1 MKRNDSTH
9 CSDCQLDVN
18 RRHFL
23 GATAGAAIAVS
34 AAPSIAAPS
43 PKSKAELAIV
53 RLYDSFNAAQKKALA
68 LPLSDERRTRI
79 NANWRITET
88 MIEEL
93 SAEQQAITKDI
104 VRGLTSEEGF
114 ELFMKQMD
122 DDWGGLSQY
131 SMAIFGN
138 PHKDRFE
145 FALTGRHLTL
155 RADGNTDNGGSK
167 DGNSGHGVA
176 FGGPIIY
183 GHAEESPKENLFY
196 YQTKQAHEVFKML
209 DGSQRAKALLAK
221 APRENAVQIRK
232 PSQAL
237 PGISGSELSSDQ
249 KDRLEQTLQAVL
261 SPYRKEDVD
270 EVIQLMKA
278 SGGLDK
284 VHMAFYRTGAGGETG
299 DVLDDQIWDIWR
311 LESPSLVCHFRGA
324 PHVHAYI
331 NVARRA

>member
-1 MKRNDSTH
+1 
-9 CSDCQLDVN
+9 
-18 RRHFL
+18 
-23 GATAGAAIAVS
+23 
-34 AAPSIAAPS
+34 
-43 PKSKAELAIV
+43 
-53 RLYDSFNAAQKKALA
+53 
-68 LPLSDERRTRI
+68 
-79 NANWRITET
+79 

-270 EVIQLMKA
+270 EVVQLMKA

-299 DVLDDQIWDIWR
+299 DVLAH
-311 LESPSLVCHFRGA
+311 LATGKPVTSL
-324 PHVHAYI
+324 PLP
-331 NVARRA
+331 RRAARPCLHQRCTQGLMRCAHRTNVSVTGNAMHIDGTKPVP

>member
-1 MKRNDSTH
+1 MKRTDSTP
-9 CSDCQLDVN
+9 CSDCQTDLN

-23 GATAGAAIAVS
+23 GATAGAAIAAS
-34 AAPSIAAPS
+34 AATGIAAPS
-43 PKSKAELAIV
+43 PKSKAEVAIT
-53 RLYDSFNAAQKKALA
+53 RLYDSFSAEQQKTLA
-68 LPLSDERRTRI
+68 LPLSDERRTRV
-79 NANWRITET
+79 NANWRITE
-88 MIEEL
+88 MLIDSL
-93 SAEQQAITKDI
+93 SQEQQKITKDI

-114 ELFMKQMD
+114 ERFMKQMD
-122 DDWGGLSQY
+122 DDWGGFSQY
-131 SMAIFGN
+131 SLAIFGN
-138 PHKDRFE
+138 PHEDRFE

-155 RADGNTDNGGSK
+155 RADGNTDR
-167 DGNSGHGVA
+167 GNKKSDGVA

-183 GHAEESPKENLFY
+183 GHGEESPKENLFY

-209 DGSQRAKALLAK
+209 DGGQRSKALLAK

-237 PGISGSELSSDQ
+237 PGISGSDLSTDQ
-249 KDRLEQTLQAVL
+249 KERLEQTLQAVM

-270 EVIQLMKA
+270 EVMQLVKA
-278 SGGLDK
+278 GGGLDK
-284 VHMAFYRTGAGGETG
+284 THMAFYRTGSGGETG

-331 NVARRA
+331 NVARRS